1 MGSRQLDNWTLLIID
16 NSDLFPAR
24 AHRAGTVT
32 SKRSAPEGR
41 VAASVQFM
49 AELLHSIPLTQT
61 SEQSPHI
68 FVDTAGSP
76 LSVYLDVNPEI
87 LARPR
92 LTRLLRVG
100 ITSQTLCTCSVV

>member
-1 MGSRQLDNWTLLIID
+1 
-16 NSDLFPAR
+16 
-24 AHRAGTVT
+24 
-32 SKRSAPEGR
+32 
-41 VAASVQFM
+41 M
-49 AELLHSIPLTQT
+49 AELPPLTQK

-76 LSVYLDVNPEI
+76 LSVCIDVNPEI

-100 ITSQTLCTCSVV
+100 IHIPNVMPMFRCLMLAIYHFQGIRCQYMPQSFGCHHPSYQPEDEVRSQNHA

>member
-1 MGSRQLDNWTLLIID
+1 
-16 NSDLFPAR
+16 
-24 AHRAGTVT
+24 
-32 SKRSAPEGR
+32 
-41 VAASVQFM
+41 M

-68 FVDTAGSP
+68 FVDAAGSP
-76 LSVYLDVNPEI
+76 LSVHLDVDSEI

-100 ITSQTLCTCSVV
+100 IHIPNVLHVFRCLMHAI